1 MLGIDINVLVRFLVR
16 DDPEQFERARR
27 LIRRELGGGETVL
40 ISLLVLLETEWVLRS
55 RYNVAKAEIG
65 AALSALLG
73 AVELEF
79 EDEPSVEEAVFIWRD
94 SATEFA
100 DCLIN
105 ARHRALGCR
114 ATATFDVRASK
125 LFGFVA
131 ACPYNSGRRVSARG
145 PRIYLRDRAPAVIRA
160 FGPAVSVAPGRH
172 GLVLWRWIAGLPTK
186 VTVYDPSGKI
196 SFPDVSHCYA
206 PTALLMQGGDDG

>member
-1 MLGIDINVLVRFLVR
+1 MLGIDTNVLVRFLVR

-55 RYNVAKAEIG
+55 RYNVAKAEIV
-65 AALSALLG
+65 AALSALLD

-79 EDEPSVEEAVFIWRD
+79 EDEPSVEEAVFIWKD
-94 SATEFA
+94 SAPEFA

-114 ATATFDVRASK
+114 WRCCSP
-125 LFGFVA
+125 G
-131 ACPYNSGRRVSARG
+131 CSRVQT
-145 PRIYLRDRAPAVIRA
+145 I
-160 FGPAVSVAPGRH
+160 
-172 GLVLWRWIAGLPTK
+172 T
-186 VTVYDPSGKI
+186 
-196 SFPDVSHCYA
+196 
-206 PTALLMQGGDDG
+206 

>member
-1 MLGIDINVLVRFLVR
+1 MLGIDTNVLVRFLVR

-27 LIRRELGGGETVL
+27 LIKRELGGGETVL

-55 RYNVAKAEIG
+55 RYDVAKAEIVG
-65 AALSALLG
+65 ALSALLD

-79 EDEPSVEEAVFIWRD
+79 EDEPSVEEALFTWKD

-114 ATATFDVRASK
+114 ATATFDVRAAK
-125 LFGFVA
+125 VFGFVA
-131 ACPYNSGRRVSARG
+131 A
-145 PRIYLRDRAPAVIRA
+145 
-160 FGPAVSVAPGRH
+160 
-172 GLVLWRWIAGLPTK
+172 
-186 VTVYDPSGKI
+186 
-196 SFPDVSHCYA
+196 
-206 PTALLMQGGDDG
+206 